1 MAQILKL
8 PVQATKLGFK
18 RVRKGR
24 KRADDSNQLHL
35 FATATAA
42 AQTAEILEFTSG
54 LSPFEQA
61 LLSDERGDQR
71 AAELYARAIDQQ
83 DCVADA
89 FCNLGIL
96 ESENGNAVKA
106 FDCFTTCLKHNPRHT
121 EAHYNLANLYFDQN
135 DFRLAQLHFELAVEV
150 DPAFANAYFNL
161 ALVQAINADAPAAF
175 RTLSKYKQ
183 LVSPT
188 DARIAEELLDN
199 LMASMDA
206 AKKKRL
212 GSA

>member
-18 RVRKGR
+18 RIRKGR

-35 FATATAA
+35 FAATTP
-42 AQTAEILEFTSG
+42 TAEILEFTSG

-71 AAELYARAIDQQ
+71 AAELYARAIDQH

-89 FCNLGIL
+89 FCSLGIL

-106 FDCFTTCLKHNPRHT
+106 
-121 EAHYNLANLYFDQN
+121 
-135 DFRLAQLHFELAVEV
+135 
-150 DPAFANAYFNL
+150 
-161 ALVQAINADAPAAF
+161 
-175 RTLSKYKQ
+175 
-183 LVSPT
+183 
-188 DARIAEELLDN
+188 
-199 LMASMDA
+199 
-206 AKKKRL
+206 
-212 GSA
+212 